1 LEHKEATVTEL
12 TKEAVEISTRALTV
26 PEQARTVEITDDE
39 SYKRAAEVLLQIKDL
54 RRQID
59 EAFDPII
66 SKAHEAHREALG
78 QKKRADAP
86 LVEAE
91 GIIKPRIAAYI
102 ADINRK
108 RTEEEARLREEERRK
123 EEERRLE
130 EAIKA
135 EAAGQTEKAE
145 EILAAPVSI
154 AKVRPTT
161 EAPRVAG
168 VSIQKRWTYRIV
180 DESKIPREYLSP
192 DLIKIGAVV
201 REFKGEAVI
210 PGVEVFSEDNVAAG
224 RR

>member
-1 LEHKEATVTEL
+1 MSEL
-12 TKEAVEISTRALTV
+12 TPQAVEISTKALTV

-39 SYKRAAEVLLQIKDL
+39 SYKRAAEILLQIKDL

-102 ADINRK
+102 AEINRK
-108 RTEEEARLREEERRK
+108 RAEEEARLREEERKK
-123 EEERRLE
+123 EEERRLQ

-145 EILAAPVSI
+145 EILAEPVEI
-154 AKVRPTT
+154 GKVRPIP

-180 DESKIPREYLSP
+180 DEEKIPREYLTP
-192 DLIKIGAVV
+192 DHTKIGAVV
-201 REFKGEAVI
+201 RDLKDAAAI
-210 PGVEVFSEDNVAAG
+210 PGIEVYTEDAVAAG

>member
-1 LEHKEATVTEL
+1 VTEL

-26 PEQARTVEITDDE
+26 PEQARTINITDDE
-39 SYKRAAEVLLQIKDL
+39 SYKRAAEVLLRIKDL

-108 RTEEEARLREEERRK
+108 RAEEEARLREEERRK
-123 EEERRLE
+123 EEERRLQ

-145 EILAAPVSI
+145 EILAAPVEI
-154 AKVRPTT
+154 AKVRPIT

-180 DESKIPREYLSP
+180 DEERIPREFLMP
-192 DLIKIGAVV
+192 DESKIGRYA
-201 REFKGEAVI
+201 REMKEDAQI
-210 PGVEVFSEDNVAAG
+210 TGVEFFSEDNVAAG